1 MFNKN
6 TIPFNAVKVGLY
18 EYNIKEA
25 SNFTDST
32 IPDSIGECD
41 FVIKQI
47 TIHSYLPLQQLQ
59 QTMMH
64 EIVHA
69 VAHTFNIPL
78 PVPEDEM
85 ERVVDSM
92 ATGILM
98 VLKDNPEMVK
108 WLLKK
113 K

>member
-1 MFNKN
+1 
-6 TIPFNAVKVGLY
+6 
-18 EYNIKEA
+18 
-25 SNFTDST
+25 
-32 IPDSIGECD
+32 
-41 FVIKQI
+41 
-47 TIHSYLPLQQLQ
+47 
-59 QTMMH
+59 MMH

>member
-18 EYNIKEA
+18 EYSIKEA

-41 FVIKQI
+41 FIIKQI
-47 TIHSYLPLQQLQ
+47 TIHSYLPLPQLQ

-69 VAHTFNIPL
+69 VTHTFNIPL
-78 PVPEDEM
+78 PSDDM

-92 ATGILM
+92 ATGILT